1 MGAIKMNE
9 NNKTY
14 NFRGLKASYMGTV
27 CRIISLIGVK
37 EFKACF
43 DNENVR
49 KAIHKNAADI
59 QSLGLGIITDI
70 AAVVVCNFPR
80 AEKEIQNF
88 LASLTGMRVSEI
100 CELPLPEYGEMITE
114 AVMKEEFR
122 DFFRRVSRLFK

>member
-1 MGAIKMNE
+1 M
-9 NNKTY
+9 
-14 NFRGLKASYMGTV
+14 
-27 CRIISLIGVK
+27 
-37 EFKACF
+37 
-43 DNENVR
+43 
-49 KAIHKNAADI
+49 
-59 QSLGLGIITDI
+59 GLGIITDI

-100 CELPLPEYGEMITE
+100 SELPLPEYGEMITE